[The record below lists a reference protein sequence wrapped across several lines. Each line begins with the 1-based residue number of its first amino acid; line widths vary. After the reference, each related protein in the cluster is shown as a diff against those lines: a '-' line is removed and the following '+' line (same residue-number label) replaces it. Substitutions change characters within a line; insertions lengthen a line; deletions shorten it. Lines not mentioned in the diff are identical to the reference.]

1 MAETKTS
8 SSSSITT
15 PDGRTLVVHQG
26 GAPDGFPVVV
36 HHGTPAAGLVLE
48 RESALAAERGLRVIG
63 FDRAGYGG
71 SDRKPGRAVGDAALD
86 VEAILD
92 GLGLD
97 RCVTWGASGG
107 GPHALACATVLGERC
122 AAAFSISG
130 VAPWDAPGLDWAAG
144 MGADNVAEF
153 LEAAKGEEA
162 LVAYLADAPYQF
174 SKITPGNL
182 VDSIRSVVSDVDA
195 EVMTEK
201 IAEQWVAVIRYGIAD
216 GASGWIDDDL
226 AMTRPW
232 GFDVTAPRPGD
243 VPVEIWHGAHDLM
256 VPEAHSRWLADN
268 VPGAVFRF
276 YEDEGHVS
284 LLERHMDVFY
294 DAVARYT
301 F

>member
-1 MAETKTS
+1 MAETQTPP
-8 SSSSITT
+8 SSIST

-26 GAPDGFPVVV
+26 GASDGFPIVV

-48 RESALAAERGLRVIG
+48 RESAIAAERGLRVIG

-71 SDRKPGRAVGDAALD
+71 SDRKRGRTVADVALD

-92 GLGLD
+92 ALGLE
-97 RCVTWGASGG
+97 RCVTWGGSGG
-107 GPHALACATVLGERC
+107 GPHALACAAVLGERC

-130 VAPWDAPGLDWAAG
+130 VAPWAAPGLDWCGG

-153 LEAAKGEEA
+153 LEAEKGEEA
-162 LVAYLADAPYQF
+162 LVAYLADAPYQLA
-174 SKITPGNL
+174 TVTAGDL
-182 VDSIRSVVSDVDA
+182 VASIRSVVSDVDA
-195 EVMTEK
+195 EVMTER
-201 IAEQWVAVIRYGIAD
+201 IAEQWVAVMQYGLA
-216 GASGWIDDDL
+216 GGPSGWIDDDL

-232 GFDVTAPRPGD
+232 GFDVAAPRPGD

-256 VPEAHSRWLADN
+256 VPAGHSRWLADN
-268 VPGAVFRF
+268 VPGAVLRF
-276 YEDEGHVS
+276 FDDEGHVS
-284 LLERHMDVFY
+284 LLERHMPMFY